1 MDRRNHF
8 PFSRYCGLTSFHA
21 ADTVR
26 LYTPAAY
33 ARVIC
38 RPLIFFVVV
47 AVAVSF
53 SFIKHSASLVPNCHA
68 AYWCALRVPAISGGS
83 SIYQR
88 GTRIEASQALRGVG
102 FGEGVCPS
110 PVGRGLGRGRYHL
123 PREKKSILDLNM
135 ATFHSFWTLFLQFS
149 YLV

>member
-53 SFIKHSASLVPNCHA
+53 SFIKHSASLTAMLPTGVLFGSLPSLA
-68 AYWCALRVPAISGGS
+68 DPAFTNG
-83 SIYQR
+83 
-88 GTRIEASQALRGVG
+88 
-102 FGEGVCPS
+102 
-110 PVGRGLGRGRYHL
+110 GRGSRR
-123 PREKKSILDLNM
+123 RRR
-135 ATFHSFWTLFLQFS
+135 
-149 YLV
+149 